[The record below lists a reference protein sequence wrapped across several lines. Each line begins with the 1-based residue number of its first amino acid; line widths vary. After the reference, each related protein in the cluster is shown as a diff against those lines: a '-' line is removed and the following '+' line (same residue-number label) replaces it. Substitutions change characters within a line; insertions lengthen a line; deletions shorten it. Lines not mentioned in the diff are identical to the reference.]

1 MQFQT
6 LAKLYQYFD
15 DLAEQ
20 ETSSDEL
27 FASSY
32 IRGFIGL
39 SASEFGDEQQ
49 TLSIALANTVSEK
62 LYEARAELT
71 PQDRVI
77 VNEYW
82 QEMIPIFN

>member
-1 MQFQT
+1 MQFET

-62 LYEARAELT
+62 LYDARAELT

-77 VNEYW
+77 VNQYW
-82 QEMIPIFN
+82 QELMPIFN

>member
-1 MQFQT
+1 MQFET

-15 DLAEQ
+15 NLAEQ

-62 LYEARAELT
+62 LHEARAELT

-77 VNEYW
+77 VNQYW
-82 QEMIPIFN
+82 QEMMPIFN

>member
-1 MQFQT
+1 MQFET

-62 LYEARAELT
+62 LYDARAELT
-71 PQDRVI
+71 LQDRVI
-77 VNEYW
+77 VNQYW
-82 QEMIPIFN
+82 QELMPIFN

>member
-15 DLAEQ
+15 NLAEE

>member
-1 MQFQT
+1 MQFET

-20 ETSSDEL
+20 EASSDIL

-39 SASEFGDEQQ
+39 AASEFGDEQQ
-49 TLSIALANTVSEK
+49 NLSCGLAENVSEK
-62 LYEARAELT
+62 LYESRTELS

-77 VNEYW
+77 VNGYW
-82 QEMIPIFN
+82 QSIITAFK

>member
-15 DLAEQ
+15 NLAEQ

>member
-1 MQFQT
+1 MQFEN
-6 LAKLYQYFD
+6 LAGLYQYFD

-20 ETSSDEL
+20 DVESDIL

-39 SASEFGDEQQ
+39 AASEFGDEQQ
-49 TLSIALANTVSEK
+49 SLTLPLAENVSGK
-62 LYEARAELT
+62 LFEARTELT

-77 VNEYW
+77 VNGYW
-82 QEMIPIFN
+82 QSIVIAFK

>member
-1 MQFQT
+1 MQFET

-15 DLAEQ
+15 NLAEQ